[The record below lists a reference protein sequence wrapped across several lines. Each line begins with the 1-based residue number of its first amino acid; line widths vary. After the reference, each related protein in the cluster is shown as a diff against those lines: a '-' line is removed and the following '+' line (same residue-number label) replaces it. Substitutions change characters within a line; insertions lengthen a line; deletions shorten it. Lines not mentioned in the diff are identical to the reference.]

1 MPFYNIYRLNIQH
14 SHYKSEEDKNSP
26 AFCFDGL
33 NRDASQRDLFQA
45 FKGEIWKK
53 HIEELTIEDDIYSC
67 QSYYGDNIM
76 LLQLINNKNK
86 QVVQNMIDIDVP
98 HNPFSNIIFFFD
110 EEYPYLAIEKK
121 TSAFRTTEKVNDL
134 IMKGLNMYLYKKFI
148 SVRLE
153 SELQI
158 RQELFWEN
166 VEYILKSYD
175 DTLKSINIK
184 TNYSHNEFS
193 PEEKAMYLDQLQEK
207 LKCVFS
213 KEYVFDEI
221 EDISCLGEVLKK
233 IVEFSDEKKLC
244 ITTIFKKYG
253 SLKYG
258 ENLTVMYEINNSLI
272 ENIINNEEN
281 SKHDKYKELESRLLE
296 IKSSVVNLNS
306 EYE

>member
-1 MPFYNIYRLNIQH
+1 
-14 SHYKSEEDKNSP
+14 
-26 AFCFDGL
+26 
-33 NRDASQRDLFQA
+33 
-45 FKGEIWKK
+45 
-53 HIEELTIEDDIYSC
+53 
-67 QSYYGDNIM
+67 
-76 LLQLINNKNK
+76 
-86 QVVQNMIDIDVP
+86 
-98 HNPFSNIIFFFD
+98 
-110 EEYPYLAIEKK
+110 
-121 TSAFRTTEKVNDL
+121 
-134 IMKGLNMYLYKKFI
+134 MYLYKKFI

-153 SELQI
+153 SQLQI

-221 EDISCLGEVLKK
+221 EDISCLRDVLKK
-233 IVEFSDEKKLC
+233 IVELSDGKNLC
-244 ITTIFKKYG
+244 ITTVFKKYG
-253 SLKYG
+253 YLKYG

-272 ENIINNEEN
+272 ENVINNEEN
-281 SKHDKYKELESRLLE
+281 SKHKYKELESRLLE